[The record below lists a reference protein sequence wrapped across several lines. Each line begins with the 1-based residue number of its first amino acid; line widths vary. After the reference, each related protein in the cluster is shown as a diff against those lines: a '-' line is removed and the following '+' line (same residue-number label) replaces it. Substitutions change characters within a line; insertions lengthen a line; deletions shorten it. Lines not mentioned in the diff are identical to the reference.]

1 MPKLF
6 EAFELRPRP
15 GPDPKHRLDAGKIVH
30 TAKNLAD
37 DINTRLPGSSLAGLA
52 DELTKVAVAT
62 RTRGRRACR
71 PILAIRAVSALA
83 ISLALVGLW
92 YLARHI
98 HARWEFGT
106 IGELFGA
113 LTAGF
118 NLLVLLAGALWFCA
132 TLEARLKRR
141 EALGF
146 IEELREFA
154 HVIDV
159 NQLYYTPDLYRSRH
173 GAPTGKNT
181 IDETYLLYCTQM
193 LGVIGNL
200 APLYARGATG
210 DSILR
215 AASEVQMLAIAITT
229 KHLAKAEA
237 ARRMNGEH
245 PRSGPEPGG

>member
-1 MPKLF
+1 MPKVF
-6 EAFELRPRP
+6 ALRLQP
-15 GPDPKHRLDAGKIVH
+15 GPDQRHRLDAGKIVE

-37 DINTRLPGSSLAGLA
+37 DINARFPGSSLAGLA
-52 DELTKVAVAT
+52 EELTKVAVAT
-62 RTRGRRACR
+62 RTRGRQARR

-83 ISLALVGLW
+83 IGLALVGLW
-92 YLARHI
+92 YLVRHI
-98 HARWEFGT
+98 HTRWEFST

-159 NQLYYTPDLYRSRH
+159 NQLYYTPDLYRSHH
-173 GAPTGKNT
+173 GAPPGKNA

-200 APLYARGATG
+200 APSTAWSDRRLDPARP
-210 DSILR
+210 
-215 AASEVQMLAIAITT
+215 
-229 KHLAKAEA
+229 
-237 ARRMNGEH
+237 RRSRCS
-245 PRSGPEPGG
+245 PSP

>member
-6 EAFELRPRP
+6 ALRLRPV
-15 GPDPKHRLDAGKIVH
+15 PDQRHRLDAGKIVE

-37 DINTRLPGSSLAGLA
+37 DINARFPGSSLAGLA
-52 DELTKVAVAT
+52 EALTRIAVAT
-62 RTRGRRACR
+62 RTRGRQARR

-83 ISLALVGLW
+83 IGLALVGLW
-92 YLARHI
+92 YLVRHI
-98 HARWEFGT
+98 HTRWEFGT

-146 IEELREFA
+146 IEELREFV

-159 NQLYYTPDLYRSRH
+159 TQLYYTHDLYRPRH
-173 GAPTGKNT
+173 GGPPGNLA
-181 IDETYLLYCTQM
+181 IDETYLLYSTQM
-193 LGVIGNL
+193 LGVICNL
-200 APLYARGATG
+200 AFLYTRGATG

-237 ARRMNGEH
+237 ARRMSEELARAGQN
-245 PRSGPEPGG
+245 PGG

>member
-1 MPKLF
+1 MPKVFALR
-6 EAFELRPRP
+6 LRPV
-15 GPDPKHRLDAGKIVH
+15 PDQRHRLDAGKIVE

-37 DINTRLPGSSLAGLA
+37 DINARLPGSSLAGLA
-52 DELTKVAVAT
+52 EELTKVAVAT
-62 RTRGRRACR
+62 RTRGRQARR

-83 ISLALVGLW
+83 IGLALVGLW

-118 NLLVLLAGALWFCA
+118 NLLVLLAGALWFCV
-132 TLEARLKRR
+132 TLEARLKRK

-159 NQLYYTPDLYRSRH
+159 TQLYYTPDLYRSRH
-173 GAPTGKNT
+173 GAPPGKNGHRR
-181 IDETYLLYCTQM
+181 DLPALLHADARRDQQPR
-193 LGVIGNL
+193 
-200 APLYARGATG
+200 APLHAWSDRRLDPARPRRSRCSRWPSPP
-210 DSILR
+210 SIWPRPRPR
-215 AASEVQMLAIAITT
+215 A
-229 KHLAKAEA
+229 
-237 ARRMNGEH
+237 G
-245 PRSGPEPGG
+245 